1 MTDDRFDIDTHST
14 SKFLFYHFNNLR
26 HDLGEE
32 AYKVTHTIV
41 LDNTH
46 VLESLQSKDWSYFIN
61 RLLEVFNGDISSL
74 NLNDIGELKI
84 INDAVENLK
93 IFKNCYAD
101 IYANAS
107 RCFQNYLRSAP
118 DVILEKMQDDL
129 KFNLYS
135 NIDFKNELNTRE
147 TLQTFDRF
155 FFCIWKINKLIIVP
169 TGNVPSFVKSSGII
183 SPSELYKRFKSGET
197 RELVCIHFLAA
208 LTVHLGGEKMIS
220 KNTLS
225 EFFHNLSMQGLSKSD
240 DTIVIKFDAI
250 NRV

>member
-155 FFCIWKINKLIIVP
+155 FFAF
-169 TGNVPSFVKSSGII
+169 G
-183 SPSELYKRFKSGET
+183 R
-197 RELVCIHFLAA
+197 
-208 LTVHLGGEKMIS
+208 LT
-220 KNTLS
+220 N
-225 EFFHNLSMQGLSKSD
+225 
-240 DTIVIKFDAI
+240 
-250 NRV
+250 